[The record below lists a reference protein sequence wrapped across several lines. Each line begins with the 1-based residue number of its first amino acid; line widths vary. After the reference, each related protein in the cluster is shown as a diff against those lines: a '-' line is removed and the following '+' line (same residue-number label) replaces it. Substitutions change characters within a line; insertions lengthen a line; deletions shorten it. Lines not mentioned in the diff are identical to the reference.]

1 MEISAKRPA
10 PFLRQVVPVRKP
22 VSEEKLQ
29 ITLSSSLLFETLI
42 LSLFLF
48 FTQTLRDPR
57 FDDLSGEYKP
67 EIFEK
72 TYKFIN
78 DIKHREKEVRE
89 AAS

>member
-10 PFLRQVVPVRKP
+10 PFLRQVVAVRKP